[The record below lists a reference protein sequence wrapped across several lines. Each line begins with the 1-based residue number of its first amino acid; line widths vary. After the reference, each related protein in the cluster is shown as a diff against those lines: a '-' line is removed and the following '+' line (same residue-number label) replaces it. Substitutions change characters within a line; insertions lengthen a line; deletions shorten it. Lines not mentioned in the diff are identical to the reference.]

1 MTLPLFL
8 ELRSRAYMTE
18 GRNASDTEK
27 LPEWV
32 RRMYVENGSP
42 DLNENKDNFHGPLID
57 RKHGLRK
64 DDLIEITI
72 DNRALTKDEDRK
84 VGGMLIGTTRNSV
97 DILDSN
103 GNFISIARDVIVQIK
118 IIAHMRK
125 PYLEDDE
132 LLTFEKEDMR
142 RRANV
147 QEKAEKNIEG
157 RRDGHI
163 WD

>member
-1 MTLPLFL
+1 MTG
-8 ELRSRAYMTE
+8 

-27 LPEWV
+27 LPEWA

-42 DLNENKDNFHGPLID
+42 DLNENKDNFHGSLID

-72 DNRALTKDEDRK
+72 DNRVLTKDEDRK

-125 PYLEDDE
+125 SYLEDDE

>member
-1 MTLPLFL
+1 MTG
-8 ELRSRAYMTE
+8 
-18 GRNASDTEK
+18 GRYASDTEK
-27 LPEWV
+27 LPEWA

-42 DLNENKDNFHGPLID
+42 DLNENKDNFHGALID

-72 DNRALTKDEDRK
+72 DNRVLTKDEDRK

-103 GNFISIARDVIVQIK
+103 GDFISIARDVIVQIK
-118 IIAHMRK
+118 IIAHLRK

-142 RRANV
+142 RRANI

>member
-1 MTLPLFL
+1 MAGG
-8 ELRSRAYMTE
+8 S
-18 GRNASDTEK
+18 NASNAK
-27 LPEWV
+27 NLPEWA
-32 RRMYVENGSP
+32 RKLYVENGSP
-42 DLNENKDNFHGPLID
+42 NLDENKDVFHGALID

-64 DDLIEITI
+64 DDLIEITL
-72 DNRALTKDEDRK
+72 DDRVLTKDDDRK

-97 DILDSN
+97 DIIDSG
-103 GNFISIARDVIVQIK
+103 GNFISIARDFIVQIK
-118 IIAHMRK
+118 IIAHLRK
-125 PYLEDDE
+125 PYLEDEE

>member
-1 MTLPLFL
+1 MAGDRKAT
-8 ELRSRAYMTE
+8 RIK
-18 GRNASDTEK
+18 N
-27 LPEWV
+27 LPEWA
-32 RRMYVENGSP
+32 RKMYVESGSP
-42 DLNENKDNFHGPLID
+42 DIKENDDVFHGPLID

-64 DDLIEITI
+64 DDLIEITL
-72 DNRALTKDEDRK
+72 DDRALTNDENRK

-97 DILDSN
+97 DILDSSDI
-103 GNFISIARDVIVQIK
+103 FRSISRDVIVQIK
-118 IIAHMRK
+118 IIIHLRK
-125 PYLEDDE
+125 PYLEDEE

>member
-1 MTLPLFL
+1 MTG
-8 ELRSRAYMTE
+8 

-27 LPEWV
+27 LPEWA

-42 DLNENKDNFHGPLID
+42 DLNKNKDIFYGALID

-72 DNRALTKDEDRK
+72 DNRVLTKDGDRK

-103 GNFISIARDVIVQIK
+103 GSFISIARDVIVQIE

-142 RRANV
+142 RRVNV

>member
-72 DNRALTKDEDRK
+72 DNRVLTKDEDRK

-125 PYLEDDE
+125 SYLEDDE

-142 RRANV
+142 RRVNV

>member
-1 MTLPLFL
+1 MDGNRKVP
-8 ELRSRAYMTE
+8 SV
-18 GRNASDTEK
+18 EK
-27 LPEWV
+27 IPKWAKK
-32 RRMYVENGSP
+32 MYEEYGSP
-42 DLNENKDNFHGPLID
+42 ELNENKDIFHGALID

-72 DNRALTKDEDRK
+72 DNRVLAEEEDRK
-84 VGGMLIGTTRNSV
+84 VGGMLIGITRNSV
-97 DILDSN
+97 DILDSS
-103 GNFISIARDVIVQIK
+103 GSFKSIARDVIVQIV
-118 IIAHMRK
+118 IVAHLRK
-125 PYLEDDE
+125 PYLEDEE
-132 LLTFEKEDMR
+132 LLKFEKEDMR

>member
-1 MTLPLFL
+1 MTG
-8 ELRSRAYMTE
+8 

-27 LPEWV
+27 LPEWA

-42 DLNENKDNFHGPLID
+42 DLNENKDNFHGALID

-72 DNRALTKDEDRK
+72 DNRVLTKDEDRK

-118 IIAHMRK
+118 IIAHLRK
-125 PYLEDDE
+125 PYLEDEE
-132 LLTFEKEDMR
+132 LLKFEKEDMR

>member
-1 MTLPLFL
+1 MTG
-8 ELRSRAYMTE
+8 

-27 LPEWV
+27 LPEWA

-72 DNRALTKDEDRK
+72 DNRVLTKDEDRK

-125 PYLEDDE
+125 SYLEDDE

>member
-1 MTLPLFL
+1 
-8 ELRSRAYMTE
+8 MTE

-125 PYLEDDE
+125 SYLEDDE

>member
-1 MTLPLFL
+1 MG
-8 ELRSRAYMTE
+8 A
-18 GRNASDTEK
+18 
-27 LPEWV
+27 
-32 RRMYVENGSP
+32 
-42 DLNENKDNFHGPLID
+42 LID

-72 DNRALTKDEDRK
+72 DNRVLTKDEDRK

-118 IIAHMRK
+118 IIAYLRK

-132 LLTFEKEDMR
+132 ELLKFEKEDMR

-157 RRDGHI
+157 RRDGHSG
-163 WD
+163 D

>member
-1 MTLPLFL
+1 MTG
-8 ELRSRAYMTE
+8 

-27 LPEWV
+27 LPEWA

-42 DLNENKDNFHGPLID
+42 DLNKNKDIFYGALID

-72 DNRALTKDEDRK
+72 DNRVLTKDEDRK

-103 GNFISIARDVIVQIK
+103 GSFISIARDVIVQIE

-142 RRANV
+142 RRVNV